1 VKLKENIVRC
11 LTAGYGLSNT
21 HAGEKQRASQ
31 INAGGATNP
40 SVSFEELAEFPAY
53 SSNDDILDQ
62 ILASPAVVQSSMWDA
77 ASGSSPLTTVLE
89 PDTLIT
95 QSVLS
100 SGQNENAVSQLA
112 TGSTLQIPMDT
123 YVHVPRYSFYA
134 AGVANAAVLG
144 VSFAR
149 LQEHKC
155 GGDRMPS
162 PWADHTS
169 HVKVGELT
177 SAPDLIAGEG
187 QRRYDHDL
195 YIDCLPFKEF
205 REKLLALRSV
215 EPKIFDE
222 DDFIQDLDARDA
234 FQCWGP
240 TPWEDRSWEV
250 QPWFLQK
257 WWMITGGENGE
268 MATASRW
275 WRRFRGED

>member
-1 VKLKENIVRC
+1 MWV
-11 LTAGYGLSNT
+11 
-21 HAGEKQRASQ
+21 
-31 INAGGATNP
+31 AT
-40 SVSFEELAEFPAY
+40 
-53 SSNDDILDQ
+53 
-62 ILASPAVVQSSMWDA
+62 
-77 ASGSSPLTTVLE
+77 SGSSSLTTVME
-89 PDTLIT
+89 PDMLIT
-95 QSVLS
+95 QSVLPN
-100 SGQNENAVSQLA
+100 GQNANAVSQLA

-123 YVHVPRYSFYA
+123 YVRVPRYSFYA

-144 VSFAR
+144 ISFAR
-149 LQEHKC
+149 IQEHRC
-155 GGDRMPS
+155 GGDRILS
-162 PWADHTS
+162 PWTDCTS
-169 HVKVGELT
+169 PIQAGELT

-215 EPKIFDE
+215 VPKIFDE

-268 MATASRW
+268 MAISSRW
-275 WRRFRGED
+275 WRRFRGQD

>member
-1 VKLKENIVRC
+1 
-11 LTAGYGLSNT
+11 
-21 HAGEKQRASQ
+21 
-31 INAGGATNP
+31 
-40 SVSFEELAEFPAY
+40 
-53 SSNDDILDQ
+53 
-62 ILASPAVVQSSMWDA
+62 
-77 ASGSSPLTTVLE
+77 
-89 PDTLIT
+89 
-95 QSVLS
+95 
-100 SGQNENAVSQLA
+100 
-112 TGSTLQIPMDT
+112 MDT

-149 LQEHKC
+149 IQEHKC
-155 GGDRMPS
+155 SGDRMPS

-169 HVKVGELT
+169 HVKVDELT
-177 SAPDLIAGEG
+177 SAPDLIAGEN

-205 REKLLALRSV
+205 GEKLLALRSV
-215 EPKIFDE
+215 EPKI
-222 DDFIQDLDARDA
+222 LN
-234 FQCWGP
+234 
-240 TPWEDRSWEV
+240 RSWEV